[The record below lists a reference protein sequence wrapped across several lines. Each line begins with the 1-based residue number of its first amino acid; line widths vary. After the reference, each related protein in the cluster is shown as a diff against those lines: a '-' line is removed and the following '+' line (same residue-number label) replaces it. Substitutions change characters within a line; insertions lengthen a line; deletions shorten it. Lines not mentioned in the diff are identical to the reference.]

1 MDQDSSSD
9 KPGLREFSQLIRIQE
24 RLLVKLQAVLDEL
37 HAPTTLNLLKAL
49 KKQTGRGVGEEIGEI
64 TGAVE
69 QAVRDLKVFEADLQ
83 RELLDD
89 HEEMTVDGV
98 SNLPPS
104 MARFLA
110 ERSQTPGFSY
120 TVVQDSVRGWVICW
134 KEYTSRGTVRGYGQI
149 YERPY
154 AWLED

>member
-9 KPGLREFSQLIRIQE
+9 KSGLREFSQLIRIQE
-24 RLLVKLQAVLDEL
+24 RLLVGLQAVLDEL
-37 HAPTTLNLLKAL
+37 HAPTTLNLLRAL
-49 KKQTGRGVGEEIGEI
+49 KKKTGRMVGDEVGDI

-69 QAVRDLKVFEADLQ
+69 KAIRDLKVFEADLQ
-83 RELLDD
+83 RELLTGR
-89 HEEMTVDGV
+89 EEIKVDGI

-110 ERSQTPGFSY
+110 ERAQFPGFSH
-120 TVVQDSVRGWVICW
+120 TVAQDPVRGWVIRW
-134 KEYTSRGTVRGYGQI
+134 KEYTSHGTVRGYGQI